1 MTKKKNHKNLFPT
14 TLSMP
19 LFLTVTTPSSREVR
33 PSLPTATRVAPGSRP
48 PPDEASLPPACG
60 PCNHNRKN
68 FKFKGTSSLKSIA
81 FDPNFNRVSIYVFW
95 LFECLN
101 GFIVG
106 WNHPLARVPGEQTF
120 PLAICTITNIQLLVF
135 SVDGYQCHAASF
147 PILLFSTS
155 LNVSSCHSW
164 WCLVV
169 IVLKQLVR
177 LISNL

>member
-1 MTKKKNHKNLFPT
+1 MTTTKKNHKNLFPT

-33 PSLPTATRVAPGSRP
+33 PSPPTATRVAPGSSP
-48 PPDEASLPPACG
+48 PPDKASLPPACG

-68 FKFKGTSSLKSIA
+68 FKFKGTSSLKSTA
-81 FDPNFNRVSIYVFW
+81 FDPNFIRVSMSFG
-95 LFECLN
+95 CLN
-101 GFIVG
+101 AWMASLLVETVLLQEFQV
-106 WNHPLARVPGEQTF
+106 NKL

-135 SVDGYQCHAASF
+135 FVDGYRCHAASF